1 MSKIKRRTRR
11 WFTDEFKAEAVALVE
26 SSGKSVRQVALDLG
40 LSQTALHAWVYKSAE
55 GSEQDVSTLNVG
67 ERTELKQLREE
78 NRVLRME
85 RDFLKKAAAF
95 FAKES
100 K

>member
-1 MSKIKRRTRR
+1 MSKIKRRARR
-11 WFTDEFKAEAVALVE
+11 SFNDDFKAEAVALVR
-26 SSGKSVRQVALDLG
+26 SSGKSIGRIAQDLDLTE
-40 LSQTALHAWVYKSAE
+40 TALRDWVSKAAAT
-55 GSEQDVSTLNVG
+55 GDANALPLDAG
-67 ERTELKQLREE
+67 ERAELKHLRED

>member
-1 MSKIKRRTRR
+1 MSENKRRERR
-11 WFTDEFKAEAVALVE
+11 SFTDDFKAEAVALVH
-26 SSGKSVRQVALDLG
+26 SSGKSIGRIAQDLDLTE
-40 LSQTALHAWVYKSAE
+40 TALRDWVAKAAAKGAE
-55 GSEQDVSTLNVG
+55 RSSPLNVG
-67 ERTELKQLREE
+67 ERAELKKLRED

>member
-1 MSKIKRRTRR
+1 MSKIKRRARR
-11 WFTDEFKAEAVALVE
+11 SFTDDFKAEAVALVE
-26 SSGKSVRQVALDLG
+26 SSGKSIGRVARDLDL
-40 LSQTALHAWVYKSAE
+40 SETALRAWVDTVTAGRGEKAAALE
-55 GSEQDVSTLNVG
+55 GG
-67 ERTELKQLREE
+67 ERAELKHLREE

-85 RDFLKKAAAF
+85 REFLKKAAAF

>member
-1 MSKIKRRTRR
+1 MSNRKRRARR
-11 WFTDEFKAEAVALVE
+11 EFTDEFKAEAVKLVH
-26 SSGKSVRQVALDLG
+26 SSGKSVGQIAKDLDLNE
-40 LSQTALHAWVYKSAE
+40 TAIRRWIREAGGQSSSSLAPDE
-55 GSEQDVSTLNVG
+55 RSELG
-67 ERTELKQLREE
+67 RLRDE

>member
-1 MSKIKRRTRR
+1 MSKIKRRARR
-11 WFTDEFKAEAVALVE
+11 EFTDEFKAEAVALVH
-26 SSGKSVRQVALDLG
+26 SSGKSVGRVAQDLDLTETT
-40 LSQTALHAWVYKSAE
+40 LRNWVGKAAARDGRPAKLNLDE
-55 GSEQDVSTLNVG
+55 RSELG
-67 ERTELKQLREE
+67 HLREE

>member
-1 MSKIKRRTRR
+1 MSKKTRR
-11 WFTDEFKAEAVALVE
+11 GRRSFTDEFKAEAVAVVRN
-26 SSGKSVRQVALDLG
+26 SGKSIGRIAQDLDLTETALRDWVRQ
-40 LSQTALHAWVYKSAE
+40 AE
-55 GSEQDVSTLNVG
+55 GTRAGAAPIAEDERG
-67 ERTELKQLREE
+67 ELRRLREE
-78 NRVLRME
+78 VRVLRME

>member
-1 MSKIKRRTRR
+1 MSKPQRRVRR
-11 WFTDEFKAEAVALVE
+11 AFTDEFKAEAVAVVR
-26 SSGKSVRQVALDLG
+26 SSGKSIGRVAQELDLTETALRDWVRQAERG
-40 LSQTALHAWVYKSAE
+40 TAGAPP
-55 GSEQDVSTLNVG
+55 VG
-67 ERTELKQLREE
+67 ETERGELTRLREE
-78 NRVLRME
+78 VRVLRME

>member
-11 WFTDEFKAEAVALVE
+11 SFTDDFKAEAVAMVE
-26 SSGKSVRQVALDLG
+26 RSGKSVRRVAQDLG
-40 LSQTALHAWVYKSAE
+40 LSQTALRSWVYRAQDE
-55 GSEQDVSTLNVG
+55 SEPDVSTLKVG